1 MSWQS
6 AALFIRSLWTCTS
19 WPRDGWNDPRSTWS
33 RGRRRKMPQKFSRQN
48 PPTTKVLFLKLK
60 IPKFHTLGT
69 IPKGNIFGSLQSEE
83 NLIIRQNS
91 PTFVSIAKVKC
102 ILELRKSR
110 FATQF
115 AKLCFLVHFAT
126 NISLRFMD
134 KLRKCFCHT

>member
-1 MSWQS
+1 
-6 AALFIRSLWTCTS
+6 
-19 WPRDGWNDPRSTWS
+19 
-33 RGRRRKMPQKFSRQN
+33 MPQKFSRQN

-102 ILELRKSR
+102 ILELR
-110 FATQF
+110 F
-115 AKLCFLVHFAT
+115 AKEQICDSICKVVFFGAFCNQHFP
-126 NISLRFMD
+126 SFYG
-134 KLRKCFCHT
+134 